1 MRWPLSSLMALFDSL
16 KKPGKSVT
24 FILSTKGDEVTAKLG
39 VKLINANSLLSWFTL
54 LTRPEAKKRL
64 PCASLMDTPDMTTR
78 APAVL
83 EITLL

>member
-1 MRWPLSSLMALFDSL
+1 MAGLLALFNSL

-24 FILSTKGDEVTAKLG
+24 LILSTKGDEVTAKLG

-64 PCASLMDTPDMTTR
+64 PCASLMDYP
-78 APAVL
+78 
-83 EITLL
+83 